1 MFAASSQEIGR
12 LKAQLQQTLASKR
25 MSEDMISSLQVT
37 SSIFFDILQ
46 FKNLLQIGWLVF
58 LFFFLTEQSIFI
70 LIPV

>member
-25 MSEDMISSLQVT
+25 MSEDMISSLQVA
-37 SSIFFDILQ
+37 S
-46 FKNLLQIGWLVF
+46 NF
-58 LFFFLTEQSIFI
+58 LWYITVQKSLADWMAGFLFFLTEQSIFI